1 MPTFTMDEIKK
12 SLGLSTTVAETSYPE
27 SVKKGF
33 KAMGQVRGRSIPET
47 KALIIQGIKEADRAL
62 NFNEICTLLERKKTP
77 HLRQLLHAMADAGEL
92 IETADV
98 STSAMLPRFWYS
110 LP

>member
-1 MPTFTMDEIKK
+1 MPSFTMDEIKR
-12 SLGLSTTVAETSYPE
+12 SLGMSTTVVETSHIE
-27 SVKKGF
+27 TTKKGF

-47 KALIIQGIKEADRAL
+47 KELILQGIKEADRPL

-77 HLRQLLHAMADAGEL
+77 HLRQLLHAMADAGE
-92 IETADV
+92 ITEQADV
-98 STSAMLPRFWYS
+98 ATSAMLPRFWYS